1 MTKYLIKGKIKDDNS
16 APIADLYL
24 QAMDSD
30 QQLFEDH
37 NDDLLGSSKSISDG
51 SFEIPIEESTFKD
64 NWLEKSPEASIGV
77 AQSMPRLAA
86 WVALLTTDPRGS
98 RGFP

>member
-1 MTKYLIKGKIKDDNS
+1 MTKYLIKGKIKDDNG
-16 APIADLYL
+16 APIADLHL

-51 SFEIPIEESTFKD
+51 SFEIQEDIEGITLITE
-64 NWLEKSPEASIGV
+64 
-77 AQSMPRLAA
+77 
-86 WVALLTTDPRGS
+86 
-98 RGFP
+98 